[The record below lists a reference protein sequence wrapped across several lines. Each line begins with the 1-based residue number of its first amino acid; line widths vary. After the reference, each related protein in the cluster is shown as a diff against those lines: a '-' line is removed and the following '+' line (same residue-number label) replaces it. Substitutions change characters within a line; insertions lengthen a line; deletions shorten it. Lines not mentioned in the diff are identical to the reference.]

1 MAVSGSPGPALLAL
15 QTRGAQPREHVACK
29 SRKRQGESLRGER
42 TCSHLDSVR
51 SMLDFLL
58 LDFNV
63 GNLSYF
69 KPLRL

>member
-1 MAVSGSPGPALLAL
+1 MAVSGSPVPALLAL
-15 QTRGAQPREHVACK
+15 KMRGAQPREHVACK
-29 SRKRQGESLRGER
+29 SWKGQGESLRGEE

-63 GNLSYF
+63 RNLYYF